1 MFNWLKQDGA
11 INDPFSRLTKDQQT
25 IVRLDFEDGHSN
37 KEIVPKPPKTN
48 IPAPQSPKT
57 RSAHSSITLNNDK
70 VLKKLG
76 VGGY

>member
-11 INDPFSRLTKDQQT
+11 INDPFSRLTKAQQT

-48 IPAPQSPKT
+48 IPPPRCQFKSNPHINLAETMQQ
-57 RSAHSSITLNNDK
+57 L
-70 VLKKLG
+70 
-76 VGGY
+76 